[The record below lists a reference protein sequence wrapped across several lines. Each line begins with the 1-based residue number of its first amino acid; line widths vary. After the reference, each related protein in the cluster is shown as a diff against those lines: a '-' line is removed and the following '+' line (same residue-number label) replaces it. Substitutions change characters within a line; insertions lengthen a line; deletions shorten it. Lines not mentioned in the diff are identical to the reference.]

1 MINPDKVESRLSS
14 KIFRTLTLYML
25 IVLCT
30 FFGYVMLFKDVRDT
44 SKPGSGT
51 AVTSPFTALIN
62 SLMATE
68 TMETDLN
75 FSVAG
80 ADLQLQMAGDIKLD
94 IQNQD
99 FSANLDLVYNDSFYT
114 ISAYKNSN
122 LQESNTIFV
131 SVNDESYKMD
141 LGASDLDLMEIISKI
156 DFSNLNIDFDLAPII
171 DALERY
177 TGLDFS
183 DPNLLNNLLAI
194 INDVEPIETETGYL
208 FDIAFNSI
216 RILLGCDSEYNNL
229 SVNVELPTFGEYT
242 VDFSIN
248 NAVINDAEF
257 EISDTPNGDE
267 HDLTSILEIINNAKL
282 DKNTYALSG
291 DLALIYDDMNL
302 TGNILAMLVETE
314 ETMVPYVRFSIEV
327 EGVNSYIY
335 LLDQT
340 IYINLANLNFKFD
353 LSETNINEIL
363 DFVETDLGVSI
374 DSGMLETM
382 VYVLPALE
390 NISINWLENGLNVAI
405 SDELTVENVKF
416 YDIVLDVFIKQ
427 DEEENILP
435 DSLKLS
441 TKVDFGEGEKLVT
454 VDISNIE
461 IGKNVSEEDL
471 NDILFNDGM
480 VESVETS
487 TGYVQVSN
495 FIDAVKFID
504 LAKVLI
510 ETENLTGVIN
520 AKILTQDLSIAISGE
535 VKFDIKTMS
544 MSAQISLESEGVV
557 LDFGIYVED
566 ILNLKEIYLTIKGKT
581 LKIDLENESL
591 KKILSQ
597 IETPEM
603 SIVLDTILTELQ
615 LDLDLENLDVKEIVL
630 AMLHEMTVFET
641 EEVLTLNVAYQ
652 GYSVKVEVPKA
663 NYNNYN
669 ISISPITLEDIS
681 ITKLE
686 LNNVTVNAEEFEIA
700 KPTEYV
706 DITSLVEILDNAKLE
721 ETLDKTTYAISGD
734 IALSYDDMNLTGNIL
749 AMLVE
754 TEEGIVPYVRFNT
767 EIEGVKG
774 YIYLLDQTI
783 YLNLA
788 NLNFKFDLTEEN
800 LNEVMAFIES
810 FTESSNNQTNT
821 GLDNELETPS
831 EDTVTIIK
839 TILQVL
845 EKIHFAWIS
854 ENGLDGI
861 QLDYSDNVEMS
872 LSLYLNE
879 IIAKLFVARNDN
891 GDILPT
897 KLELNMTLN
906 EEERE
911 HNVMLAI
918 SDIVLGK
925 NVKYLEDIDFNEN
938 GVENIKT
945 ANGMT
950 SLIAFVDAMNLLDI
964 AEVVLNAKGVTGN
977 IDTTISVDDIELSIS
992 GDFKF
997 VFDSLTLSMQISI
1010 DFDGKDYDIGIYLEN
1025 IAEIKDIYITIAGKT
1040 LKVDLENEK
1049 LKEILEML
1057 KSNATTADTAEM
1069 LETVLTKLNI
1079 DIDTDNFDLYET
1091 LKEILTDLTLT
1102 ETNEKLV
1109 LIINYQG
1116 YSAEINVYK
1125 NAFDVY
1131 DVAISPIKIDNIT
1144 ISKLNLFNL
1153 TVLTESLV
1161 IEKPTEVVDVTSL
1174 IEILDNAKLEE
1185 TEDKTTYA
1193 VSGDITLSYDDM
1205 NLTGNILAML
1215 VEAEEGIVPYI
1226 RFNTEIEGV
1235 KGYVYLLDK
1244 TIYVNLANLNFKFD
1258 LTDENLNEVMAFVER
1273 FTAEDSV
1280 SQNVN
1285 DETTENENIEIK
1297 EILQTVLPILKN
1309 VYFAWL
1315 DNGFEITVNDTFNVE
1330 NISINEILVQIL
1342 TKRDVNDNIL
1352 PDSLKLSTKIDFGEG
1367 EKLVTVDIS
1376 NIEIGK
1382 NVSEED
1388 LNDIVFNDGK
1398 VESVETST
1406 GYVQVANFIDAVK
1419 LIDLAK
1425 VLIETENITG
1435 VVDANILTQD
1445 LSIAISGE
1453 VKFNIKTMSM
1463 SAQISLESEGVVLD
1477 FGVYV
1482 EDILN
1487 LKEIYL
1493 TIKGKTLKIDLEN
1506 ESLKE
1511 ILSQIETPEVNVVLD
1526 TILRELQLDL
1536 DLENLD
1542 VKVIVLAMLQGMTV
1556 SETEEV
1562 LTLNVGYQGY
1572 SVKVEVPKEN
1582 YNNYNISI
1590 STITLDNISIT
1601 KLELNNVTVNAEGFE
1616 IAKPTEYVDIT
1627 SLIEILDNAKLEETE
1642 DKTTYAVSGDIAL
1655 SYDDMNLT
1663 GNILAML
1670 VETEEGIVP
1679 YIRFNTEIEGVK
1691 GYVYLLDQ
1699 TIYVNLAN
1707 LNFKFDLTEE
1717 NINEVMAFVERFT
1730 IEDSVS
1736 QNVNDET
1743 TENENIEV
1751 KEILETVLPILKNVY
1766 FAWIENGFEIT
1777 VNDTFNVEN
1786 VSINTIL
1793 VQILTKRDVNDNI
1806 LPDSLKLSTK
1816 IDFGEGEKLVTV
1828 NLTNIEI
1835 GKNVSE
1841 EDLNDILF
1849 NDGKVESV
1857 ETSAGYVQVSNF
1869 IDAVKFIDLAK
1880 VLIETENLTGVIDAK
1895 ILTQDLSIAV
1905 SGEVKFDIK
1914 TMSMSAQISVES
1926 EGVVLDFGVYV
1937 EDILNLKDIYL
1948 TIKDKTLK
1956 INLENES
1963 LKEIL
1968 SQIEMPEMSIVLDT
1982 ILTELQLDL
1991 DLENL
1996 DVKEIVLAMLHEMT
2010 VFETE
2015 EVLTLNVAYQ
2025 GYSVK
2030 VEVPKANY
2038 NNYNISISPITLEDI
2053 SITKLELNN
2062 VTVNAE
2068 EFEIAKPTE
2077 YVDITSLVE
2086 ILDNA
2091 KLEETED
2098 KTTYAISGD
2107 IALSYDD
2114 MNLTGNIL
2122 AMLVETE
2129 EGIVPYIRFNT
2140 EIEGVKGYVYLL
2152 DKTIYVNL
2160 ANLNFKFDLTEE
2172 NINEV
2177 MAFVER
2183 FTSEDSVSQN
2193 VNNETTENDIDVKEI
2208 LQTVLPILKNVY
2220 FAWIENGFEITV
2232 DETFN
2237 VENISINTILVQ
2249 ILTKRDVNDNILPDC
2264 LKLSTKIDFGEGEK
2278 LVTVDISNIE
2288 IGRNV
2293 SEEDLD
2299 DISFNENGEVFEV
2312 KVSNNEYE
2320 NLSNFIDISDF
2331 FGVAKTILDA
2341 KNLTFVVDT
2350 SLITDSNTIN
2360 LFGEIKFDIETLSL
2374 SANLTVQYGGL
2385 LIDFGVYLANIN
2397 ENSQIYI
2404 TIGGE
2409 TLKFDLNK
2417 IDLNTILQEFGL
2429 QAEDDLQN
2437 VFDSILNNFQVNL
2450 EEIDVKETV
2459 IDILQNLSISEDVV
2473 DGATQYVV
2481 EYKTYS
2487 LTFNFDS
2494 ATNNFF
2500 NIQINPFSFDNIQ
2513 IAKLDIINLIV
2524 NDSNFKIEEP
2534 KEYSDLSSIFDIVDD
2549 AKIKENVY
2557 AISGD
2562 LAVRYS
2568 TTSFYGDI
2576 LAMLIKTNEQE
2587 GETVKEIYTPY
2598 VRLYTSSM
2606 NLNTYIYLIGNVV
2619 YIDLQGLRIKAD
2631 LTQTTINEIMEFVQ
2645 SEFMADQETSEE
2657 IPKETLEE
2665 FEFILPALENISANW
2680 LYLEENLAGLQINI
2694 DDELYYT
2701 ASAFFD
2707 SIVLQAFGIQDTDGT
2722 ILPTE
2727 IVIGA
2732 NINDANTT
2740 VYDNYDEY
2748 LLENETL
2755 VTASK
2760 NFAVYLTNVEIG
2772 GNANYQEDLVFD
2784 ENYENVISLTGNEN
2798 NEGENSYHL
2807 EDYLDYSVLLD
2818 SFKLVKDYIFGYQYQ
2833 INVDAQLGYNKING
2847 DVNVDV
2853 TDIPENG
2860 DTASVESEESKDDNF
2875 TLFGGKNLE
2884 VQGDF
2889 DMLLTGSTTKVANT
2903 LTTSDILILNSNKY
2917 TISEIAVNSDSVVV
2931 SYIDG
2936 EQIRSITYALN
2947 EEVEI
2952 MSSTQNLISLLYDSD
2967 ETDSTGQINE
2977 NYGGLYLSY
2986 SHGEYITSGD
2996 VFRGRIKNLNMSDMI
3011 SFILGFANI
3020 ELGQETMESWHL
3032 EKSQTDFSY
3041 IQQLLGITGNDVS
3054 DDISKVDSILGDVSA
3069 MLEMLKNIDLR
3080 KTLNEETGLYTTELE
3095 VLLKLGESVGNVSIT
3110 LYEEL
3115 VDGKVV
3121 TKLRELKVS
3130 DFVLNNEEINLTL
3143 TFEDFDSANFDY
3155 FESNP
3160 AENHFDLS
3168 NLPEFMDTAINTL
3181 NTKNFTFKG
3190 NVGVDMAS
3198 IVTLNLGLDLYI
3210 SIEDIKNPY
3219 IYAQISIDTNSIA
3232 SIVFNGDFD
3241 TRMITYEYKDGVLT
3255 FHRYSITSET
3265 HRTWTDWIGKSWTK
3279 VVEDQVDKNNYN
3291 SDEILPN
3298 LTKIVLDSMGMKEVI
3313 DMGLFQINI
3322 PDMIMSIIES
3332 LDINPSLERSIL
3344 GFSTNENH
3352 DKMTL
3357 SLDMEDITGID
3368 GAENTN
3374 IALGTKKYQRE
3385 YKDENGNTNIRNFA
3399 FIDSITELTFT
3410 MPIITSLTTLSVDF
3424 DLYSQD
3430 LSWEEILMSYSTAS
3444 YQLKSSYE
3452 DNSGSY
3458 VGGKFLYTNDY
3469 YRQEYIKTQQVVA

>member
-99 FSANLDLVYNDSFYT
+99 FSANLNLVYNDSFYT

-141 LGASDLDLMEIISKI
+141 LGASDLDLMEIISNI

-282 DKNTYALSG
+282 NENTYALSG

-363 DFVETDLGVSI
+363 DFVETDLGISI

-441 TKVDFGEGEKLVT
+441 TKIDFGEGEKLVT

-471 NDILFNDGM
+471 DDIVFNDGM

-487 TGYVQVSN
+487 AGYVQVAN
-495 FIDAVKFID
+495 FIDAIKLID
-504 LAKVLI
+504 LAKVLV
-510 ETENLTGVIN
+510 ETENLTGVIDAN
-520 AKILTQDLSIAISGE
+520 ILTQDLSIAISGE

-566 ILNLKEIYLTIKGKT
+566 ILNLKEIYLTIKDKT

-597 IETPEM
+597 IEMPEVNV
-603 SIVLDTILTELQ
+603 VLDTILRELQ

-630 AMLHEMTVFET
+630 AMLHEMTVTET
-641 EEVLTLNVAYQ
+641 EEVLTLNVGYQ
-652 GYSVKVEVPKA
+652 GYSVKVEVPKE

-686 LNNVTVNAEEFEIA
+686 LNNVTVNAEGFKIT

-721 ETLDKTTYAISGD
+721 ETEDKTTYAVSGD
-734 IALSYDDMNLTGNIL
+734 IALSYNDMNLTGNIL

-754 TEEGIVPYVRFNT
+754 TEEGIVPYIRFNT

-774 YIYLLDQTI
+774 YVYLLDKTI
-783 YLNLA
+783 YVNLA

-800 LNEVMAFIES
+800 INEVMAFVES
-810 FTESSNNQTNT
+810 FTESSNNQNT
-821 GLDNELETPS
+821 DLDSELETPS

-1102 ETNEKLV
+1102 ETDEKLV

-1144 ISKLNLFNL
+1144 ISKLNLTNL
-1153 TVLTESLV
+1153 IVSSESFV
-1161 IEKPTEVVDVTSL
+1161 IEKPTEVVDITSL

-1193 VSGDITLSYDDM
+1193 ISGNINLSYDDM

-1215 VEAEEGIVPYI
+1215 VETEEGIVPYI

-1244 TIYVNLANLNFKFD
+1244 TVYVNLANLNFKFD
-1258 LTDENLNEVMAFVER
+1258 LTEENLNEVMAFVER
-1273 FTAEDSV
+1273 FTTEDSV

-1285 DETTENENIEIK
+1285 DETTENDIDVK
-1297 EILQTVLPILKN
+1297 EILETVLPILKN
-1309 VYFAWL
+1309 VYFAWIE
-1315 DNGFEITVNDTFNVE
+1315 NGFEITVDETFNVE
-1330 NISINEILVQIL
+1330 NISINTILVQIL

-1388 LNDIVFNDGK
+1388 LDDIVFNDGM

-1419 LIDLAK
+1419 FIDLAK

-1435 VVDANILTQD
+1435 VVDANILTQG

-1453 VKFNIKTMSM
+1453 VKFDIKTMSM

-1477 FGVYV
+1477 FGIYV

-1493 TIKGKTLKIDLEN
+1493 TIKDKTLKIDLEN
-1506 ESLKE
+1506 ESLKK
-1511 ILSQIETPEVNVVLD
+1511 ILSQIEMPEVNVVLD

-1542 VKVIVLAMLQGMTV
+1542 VKEIVLAMLQGMTV

-1572 SVKVEVPKEN
+1572 SVKVEVPKAN

-1590 STITLDNISIT
+1590 SPITLDNISIT
-1601 KLELNNVTVNAEGFE
+1601 KLELNNITVNAEGFK
-1616 IAKPTEYVDIT
+1616 ITKPTEYVD
-1627 SLIEILDNAKLEETE
+1627 
-1642 DKTTYAVSGDIAL
+1642 V
-1655 SYDDMNLT
+1655 
-1663 GNILAML
+1663 
-1670 VETEEGIVP
+1670 
-1679 YIRFNTEIEGVK
+1679 
-1691 GYVYLLDQ
+1691 
-1699 TIYVNLAN
+1699 
-1707 LNFKFDLTEE
+1707 
-1717 NINEVMAFVERFT
+1717 
-1730 IEDSVS
+1730 
-1736 QNVNDET
+1736 
-1743 TENENIEV
+1743 
-1751 KEILETVLPILKNVY
+1751 
-1766 FAWIENGFEIT
+1766 
-1777 VNDTFNVEN
+1777 
-1786 VSINTIL
+1786 
-1793 VQILTKRDVNDNI
+1793 
-1806 LPDSLKLSTK
+1806 
-1816 IDFGEGEKLVTV
+1816 
-1828 NLTNIEI
+1828 
-1835 GKNVSE
+1835 
-1841 EDLNDILF
+1841 
-1849 NDGKVESV
+1849 
-1857 ETSAGYVQVSNF
+1857 
-1869 IDAVKFIDLAK
+1869 
-1880 VLIETENLTGVIDAK
+1880 
-1895 ILTQDLSIAV
+1895 
-1905 SGEVKFDIK
+1905 
-1914 TMSMSAQISVES
+1914 
-1926 EGVVLDFGVYV
+1926 
-1937 EDILNLKDIYL
+1937 
-1948 TIKDKTLK
+1948 
-1956 INLENES
+1956 
-1963 LKEIL
+1963 
-1968 SQIEMPEMSIVLDT
+1968 
-1982 ILTELQLDL
+1982 
-1991 DLENL
+1991 
-1996 DVKEIVLAMLHEMT
+1996 
-2010 VFETE
+2010 
-2015 EVLTLNVAYQ
+2015 
-2025 GYSVK
+2025 
-2030 VEVPKANY
+2030 
-2038 NNYNISISPITLEDI
+2038 
-2053 SITKLELNN
+2053 
-2062 VTVNAE
+2062 
-2068 EFEIAKPTE
+2068 
-2077 YVDITSLVE
+2077 TSLVE

-2098 KTTYAISGD
+2098 KTTYAISGN
-2107 IALSYDD
+2107 INLSYDD

-2288 IGRNV
+2288 IGKNV

-2299 DISFNENGEVFEV
+2299 DISFNENGEVLEV

-2374 SANLTVQYGGL
+2374 SANLTVQYDDF
-2385 LIDFGVYLANIN
+2385 LIDLGVYLANIN

-2450 EEIDVKETV
+2450 EEIDVKESV

-2500 NIQINPFSFDNIQ
+2500 NIQINPLSFDNIQ

-2587 GETVKEIYTPY
+2587 GETVKEVYTPY

-2631 LTQTTINEIMEFVQ
+2631 LTQTTINEIMEFVET
-2645 SEFMADQETSEE
+2645 EFMADQENSEE
-2657 IPKETLEE
+2657 IPEESLEE
-2665 FEFILPALENISANW
+2665 FKFILPALENISANW

-2707 SIVLQAFGIQDTDGT
+2707 SIVLQAFGIQDIDGT

-3041 IQQLLGITGNDVS
+3041 IQQLLGITGNNVS

-3121 TKLRELKVS
+3121 TNLRELKVS